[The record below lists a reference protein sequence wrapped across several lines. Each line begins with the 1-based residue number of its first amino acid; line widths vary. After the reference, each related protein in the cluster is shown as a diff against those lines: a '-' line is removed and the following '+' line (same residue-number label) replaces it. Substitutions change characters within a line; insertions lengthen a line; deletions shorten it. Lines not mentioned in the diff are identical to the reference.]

1 MADVTSPTSHSGRIP
16 QEKRDSLTAE
26 SLALQGK
33 MGTPGLS
40 AQDRRSFA
48 KRFQVIERILTLDD
62 RLRQIDQ
69 ELIDLEELVH
79 DPVMHD
85 EAEAERATLTA
96 ERARISED
104 LIASQL
110 PHDPTDERNA
120 ILEIRPGVGGDEA
133 SLFAGE
139 LLRMYIR
146 FAERRS
152 WKTELLLHS
161 QTELGGVREA
171 ILRIEGEDVHG
182 VMKWESGVH
191 RIQRVPE
198 TEKAG
203 RVHTSTA
210 TVAVL
215 PEAEEVDLEIK
226 ESDLRIDVFRAGG
239 HGGQSVN
246 TTDSAVRI
254 THIPSGLVVSMQD
267 ERSQKK
273 NKAKGMQVLRTRL
286 YALEQEKLHQERGAA
301 RSAQIGT
308 GDRSEKIRTYNIP
321 QDRVT
326 DHRIKESWSNVT
338 SIFDGNLDDIL
349 NALLAE
355 ERSQLLAQANA

>member
-1 MADVTSPTSHSGRIP
+1 MADALTAPSNSGRLSHEKRESLTIESSSL
-16 QEKRDSLTAE
+16 QEK
-26 SLALQGK
+26 
-33 MGTPGLS
+33 MGGGGLS
-40 AQDRRSFA
+40 QQDRRSYA
-48 KRFQVIERILTLDD
+48 KRFQAIERILSLDD
-62 RLRQIDQ
+62 RLQHIDQ
-69 ELIDLEELVH
+69 ELIDLDELLQ

-85 EAEAERATLTA
+85 EAESERLILST
-96 ERARISED
+96 ESARLREE
-104 LIASQL
+104 LIAAQL

-152 WKTELLLHS
+152 WRTELLLHS
-161 QTELGGVREA
+161 QTELGGTREA

-182 VMKWESGVH
+182 LMKWESGVH

-226 ESDLRIDVFRAGG
+226 ESDLRIDVFRSGG

-254 THIPSGLVVSMQD
+254 THLPSGLVVSMQD

-273 NKAKGMQVLRTRL
+273 NKAKGMQVLRSRL
-286 YALEQEKLHQERGAA
+286 YALEQEKLHRERGAA

-338 SIFDGNLDDIL
+338 AIFDGNLEEIL
-349 NALLAE
+349 GALQAE
-355 ERSQLLAQANA
+355 ERAQLLAQANS